1 MEAIARRS
9 LFALL
14 FASTEDELRGIL
26 ASMAT
31 DLSAGNVSGFLNPID
46 KNLPGRDA
54 FRQQLVGMIQ
64 AADHN
69 SSIQIQTTSGTA
81 EKQVAKVDWYLD
93 FRSKGDSMI
102 FHQQREVLTIEF
114 TKRGKRW
121 SITALEP
128 RSFFTQPKQR

>member
-14 FASTEDELRGIL
+14 FSSTEDELRDIL

-31 DLSAGNVSGFLNPID
+31 DFGEGNISGFLHHVD
-46 KNLPGRDA
+46 KKLPARDEL
-54 FRQQLVGMIQ
+54 RQQLAGMIQ

-69 SSIQIQTTSGTA
+69 SSIQIQTTSGTP

-114 TKRGKRW
+114 TKRNKRW
-121 SITALEP
+121 LITSLEP
-128 RSFFTQPKQR
+128 RSFFTQAKQR

>member
-14 FASTEDELRGIL
+14 FTSTEDELRDVL

-31 DLSAGNVSGFLNPID
+31 DLSAGNIAGFLNPFD
-46 KNLPGRDA
+46 KSFPARDE
-54 FRQQLVGMIQ
+54 FRQQLFGMMQ
-64 AADHN
+64 AADLN
-69 SSIQIQTTSGTA
+69 SSVQIQTASGSA

-114 TKRGKRW
+114 TRRGKRW

>member
-14 FASTEDELRGIL
+14 FSSTEDELREIL
-26 ASMAT
+26 AAMAT
-31 DLSAGNVSGFLNPID
+31 DLSEGNISGFLNHVD
-46 KNLPGRDA
+46 KNLPARDE
-54 FRQQLVGMIQ
+54 FRQQLVGMVQ

-69 SSIQIQTTSGTA
+69 SSIQIQTASGTA

-121 SITALEP
+121 MITALEP
-128 RSFFTQPKQR
+128 RAFFTQPAKR